1 MQARTINA
9 DQIRYDSLSFFR
21 VTDLHPYNQL
31 LKKLFGLLG
40 VRSVCLLYVACRIG
54 IRVQLFS
61 MKPFIFNVSKIRLQM
76 LQLKHDETLTGS
88 VET

>member
-1 MQARTINA
+1 MIV
-9 DQIRYDSLSFFR
+9 LHFFR

-31 LKKLFGLLG
+31 LKKVFGLLG

-54 IRVQLFS
+54 IRVQLLS
-61 MKPFIFNVSKIRLQM
+61 MKPFIFHFSKIRLRM
-76 LQLKHDETLTGS
+76 LQLKHDETLTRF